1 MIEPMR
7 MPFLVSTLLAFAL
20 AAAVLSAALLVG
32 LFPTGPGGVSVATPR
47 SPAASGAFAPAPNT
61 PSPVPTPAPTST
73 PPPTTVPP
81 EGGTYTVQPGDS
93 LSLIGL
99 QVGIPWQLIAEANGI
114 AGPNYV
120 IVPGQVLIIP
130 EVALQTDGAGADF
143 HVVQSGDTIT
153 AIAQQFSVDPTDL
166 ADFNNIAD
174 WNSIRVGDILYIP
187 GPDWQ
192 TPLPQPSL

>member
-20 AAAVLSAALLVG
+20 AATVLAAALLVG

-47 SPAASGAFAPAPNT
+47 SPGPSGAFT
-61 PSPVPTPAPTST
+61 PVPATASPAPTVAPT
-73 PPPTTVPP
+73 ATLAPTTVPP
-81 EGGTYTVQPGDS
+81 GGGTYTVQPGDS

-99 QVGIPWQLIAEANGI
+99 QLSIPWQLIAEANGI
-114 AGPNYV
+114 AGPDYV

-130 EVALQTDGAGADF
+130 AIAAPSDGAEF
-143 HVVQSGDTIT
+143 HIVQSGDTIT
-153 AIAQQFSVDPTDL
+153 AIGQEFGVDPTDL

-192 TPLPQPSL
+192 TPLPEASF